1 MYSPIVHS
9 LILLLTIS
17 ATLQA
22 DNTVLCLRPAA
33 ILKCPSK
40 SCGAV
45 GYVRNEVQYPSDC
58 FVIGKDPGLNS
69 KYFRINLVDGGYGY
83 VNSMYCSGNS
93 DFC

>member
-9 LILLLTIS
+9 LILLVTIS

-45 GYVRNEVQYPSDC
+45 GYVRNEVQHPSDC

-83 VNSMYCSGNS
+83 
-93 DFC
+93 